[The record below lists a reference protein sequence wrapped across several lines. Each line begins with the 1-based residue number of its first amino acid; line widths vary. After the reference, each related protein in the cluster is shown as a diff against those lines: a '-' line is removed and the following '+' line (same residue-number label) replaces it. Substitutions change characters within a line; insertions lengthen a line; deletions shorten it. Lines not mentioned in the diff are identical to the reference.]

1 MVYFNITKNKFHS
14 LRLLINLTPLIPLS
28 LKGEGEGMEEGLTPL
43 LNTSNIE
50 YPIKEGGG
58 LFLKGFRPFNL
69 LLKTTSLP
77 YFTGFAKIQLGSPK
91 GDKVDEQS
99 YSRTTKATTTQPWRL
114 PYERR

>member
-28 LKGEGEGMEEGLTPL
+28 LKGEGEGTEEGLTPL

-50 YPIKEGGG
+50 YPIKERGG

-69 LLKTTSLP
+69 LLKTTPLP

-91 GDKVDEQS
+91 GGQG
-99 YSRTTKATTTQPWRL
+99 
-114 PYERR
+114 